1 MTFKKLL
8 PLYFI
13 LCGVISVAAQQIEI
27 PRINLMPYKPTPF
40 LIRDWK
46 QVTLDYDNYVFN
58 TNKTGTN
65 LPLTNI
71 NLAAGI
77 NYSSVQHI
85 RMDTYVGQANH
96 GRVAEAINIIPAIV
110 GASLVGVDKTN
121 HLGINW
127 VSKVKDFYNLKNG
140 HHIYLNGYSSGTGHD
155 WWYEIMPNV

>member
-27 PRINLMPYKPTPF
+27 PRINLIRPKPTPF

-46 QVTLDYDNYVFN
+46 QVTLDYDNYVFD

-71 NLAAGI
+71 NMAAGI
-77 NYSSVQHI
+77 QLQLRATHPHGYLCGDKPI
-85 RMDTYVGQANH
+85 MDGLQKH
-96 GRVAEAINIIPAIV
+96 
-110 GASLVGVDKTN
+110 
-121 HLGINW
+121 
-127 VSKVKDFYNLKNG
+127 
-140 HHIYLNGYSSGTGHD
+140 
-155 WWYEIMPNV
+155 